1 MLILRFL
8 YVMLLIERMDLDDVN
23 CDIMFD
29 SIILRRSLATEF
41 IVMFLFFLAA
51 PVWCFNKNPTGETL
65 DPGREE
71 AGGDTID
78 PDEVILELKE

>member
-1 MLILRFL
+1 MLF
-8 YVMLLIERMDLDDVN
+8 IEEMDLNDVN
-23 CDIMFD
+23 CDVVFD
-29 SIILRRSLATEF
+29 SKILRRSLATEF

-51 PVWCFNKNPTGETL
+51 PVWCFNKNPAGETL

-78 PDEVILELKE
+78 PGEVILE

>member
-1 MLILRFL
+1 MLF
-8 YVMLLIERMDLDDVN
+8 IEEMDLDDVN

-29 SIILRRSLATEF
+29 SKILRRSLATEI

-51 PVWCFNKNPTGETL
+51 PVWCFNKNPSGETL

-78 PDEVILELKE
+78 PDEVTLELKE